1 MKITIEDGCLKA
13 VAESIRPNLWRVL
26 LCEGDTEFL
35 YLVRKKARVRELL
48 AYWLPG
54 YERTVKAV
62 IPVKPRMTAKP
73 LTAVTRPTSEGETD
87 HLLKG

>member
-13 VAESIRPNLWRVL
+13 VAEPIHPKLWRVL
-26 LCEGDTEFL
+26 LAEGDTEFL
-35 YLVRKKARVRELL
+35 YLVRTRKRVRELL
-48 AYWLPG
+48 TYWLPG
-54 YERTVKAV
+54 YERAVKAV
-62 IPVKPRMTAKP
+62 TPGKPKMTAKP